1 MRGFSP
7 RRPARSSLR
16 PRRRFFIPNACVL
29 PVVRAPLPSSADSRS
44 PSRSVSSASSPSATN
59 TACIP
64 DPEGDYDDFKAR
76 TANLGP
82 PEQAPTGDASF
93 DSKPPE
99 TAVEALYVGICVTSL
114 AAGDPEQALRFYTE
128 TKYTPDAADAASGKL
143 AMTVTPM
150 VGWDVAGNRYVSPAT
165 VRSPRGAATR
175 SRSSDVAVTGDGRFT
190 ASLGTVHLA
199 QEANSVSGRA
209 AVIEGTTLD
218 GRFSAGDRFCS
229 TLGGLLTV
237 PYQFTFDPKQNTC
250 LFTKVKEGDPL
261 PKIDSSEFVCSL

>member
-1 MRGFSP
+1 MRLAGRSGTAPFLRGLAVALSLGFVG
-7 RRPARSSLR
+7 
-16 PRRRFFIPNACVL
+16 VL
-29 PVVRAPLPSSADSRS
+29 A
-44 PSRSVSSASSPSATN
+44 SASN

-64 DPEGDYDDFKAR
+64 DPEGDYEDFKAR

-82 PEQAPTGDASF
+82 PEQTPTTDASF
-93 DSKPPE
+93 DSKPPD
-99 TAVEALYVGICVTSL
+99 TAVEALYVGICVTAL

-143 AMTVTPM
+143 TMTVTPM
-150 VGWDVAGNRYVSPAT
+150 VGWDVPGKRYVAPAT
-165 VRSPRGAATR
+165 VSKSERRGDPITI
-175 SRSSDVAVTGDGRFT
+175 SDVAVAGDGRFT